1 MLPRTLVLLSLC
13 LISQWVNA
21 DSDHPLLGGYP
32 GAEIDESLNTEYEQF
47 AMPVGPIE
55 EGGELETERL
65 VGDLSM
71 LTYEIEGVSTLK
83 VFENYRHALDELGAE
98 VISICE
104 LEQCSADD
112 RGRAEL
118 GAALAVRRSVNNHRR
133 KPYFIRAQLDGAK
146 GTVHVALFFGGYR
159 GEVAVQQVIFEEVP
173 LDDTLVSVSADYLTR
188 GGEISPKRES
198 RTDEQR
204 EQDHPLIA
212 RYPGAELSD
221 SRAMEYERIDIPF
234 GTVDADGEMG
244 ERLSLTGDLA
254 QHTYALENVS
264 TLKVIEN
271 YKAAVRKL
279 DLTLDYECEL
289 EACGDS
295 NAAKQLGGNVS
306 VDGSVFNFYRKPYY
320 FVARKK
326 SAQGPLTVAVFV
338 GGYNGD
344 TTVQQVIVEEKGTE
358 TDLVKVDA
366 DQLYQDIQQTGKAL
380 VYGIYFD
387 TDSATVKPESA
398 DALKAISDLLESHP
412 ELNLYVVGHTDDT
425 GESDYNLSLS
435 SRRAAS
441 VVDVLKDD
449 YDVEMERLKAAG
461 VGPYAPVA
469 GNESD
474 DGRRQN
480 RRVEL
485 VRRL

>member
-1 MLPRTLVLLSLC
+1 MRLRTFVLLSLC
-13 LISQWVNA
+13 LTSQWA
-21 DSDHPLLGGYP
+21 KAASDHPLLSGYP
-32 GAEIDESLNTEYEQF
+32 GAEIGHSLYAEYEQF
-47 AMPVGPIE
+47 AMPVGPVE
-55 EGGELETERL
+55 EGGELVTERL

-71 LTYEIEGVSTLK
+71 LTYDIEGVSTLK
-83 VFENYRHALDELGAE
+83 VFENYRHALNELGAE

-118 GAALAVRRSVNNHRR
+118 GAALAVRGSVNNHRR

-146 GTVHVALFFGGYR
+146 GTVHVALFFGGYK
-159 GEVAVQQVIFEEVP
+159 GDVVVQQVIVEEVP
-173 LDDTLVSVSADYLTR
+173 LDDNLVSVSSDYLTR
-188 GGEISPKRES
+188 GGEISPKTES
-198 RTDEQR
+198 RTEEQR
-204 EQDHPLIA
+204 EQDHPIIA
-212 RYPGAELSD
+212 RYPGAELRD
-221 SRAMEYERIDIPF
+221 SRAVEYERINLPF
-234 GTVDADGEMG
+234 GPVDSDGEMG

-254 QHTYALENVS
+254 QHTYVIENVS
-264 TLKVIEN
+264 TLKVMEN
-271 YKAAVRKL
+271 YKAAFGKL
-279 DLTLDYECEL
+279 DFTLDYECEL
-289 EACGDS
+289 EACGDG
-295 NAAKQLGGNVS
+295 NAAKQLGGHVA

-320 FVARKK
+320 FVARKQ

-338 GGYNGD
+338 GGYKGD
-344 TTVQQVIVEEKGTE
+344 ATVQQVIVEERGAE
-358 TDLVKVDA
+358 TDLVKVNA
-366 DQLYQDIQQTGKAL
+366 DELYQEIQQTGKAL

-398 DALKAISDLLESHP
+398 DALKAISDLLNAHP

-425 GESDYNLSLS
+425 GDGDHNLSLS
-435 SRRAAS
+435 SRRATS
-441 VVDVLKDD
+441 VTDALKQEFAIDD
-449 YDVEMERLKAAG
+449 DRLKPAG

-474 DGRRQN
+474 EGRRLN